1 MAINNGNFGVGSV
14 PKLLVKLSLPIVA
27 AEIVHVLYNIVD
39 RIFIGHM
46 EGVGTVALT
55 GIGLVFPLITFI
67 SGFANLF
74 LTGGSTLASIARGE
88 GDIKKAES
96 ILNTSFTMLLCVGAV
111 LTAVLYFAA
120 PWALR
125 LMGGD
130 EETLP
135 YALAYFKIYVIGT
148 IPTLISLG
156 MNSFITSQGF
166 SDRGMG
172 TVIIGALLNT
182 ALDPLL
188 IFGFKMG
195 IRGAAI
201 ATVISQIVS
210 ATWVVLFLTSKK
222 PYIRITHLHIEPADV
237 PRICKLGVTGFTFKV
252 TTSIAQ
258 AVVNATLKAFGGTL
272 STLYIGS
279 MSVINS
285 LREVT
290 TIPITGVGSGYIP
303 LASFNYGAKKWDR
316 LDECLKCFFIVI
328 VGMNALIW
336 AVLML
341 FPAPLASLFT
351 EDPELI
357 ELSVHCMKIYFAAFV
372 CMSFQVTGQ
381 NTYVAL
387 NYPKYALF
395 FSLLRKIIII
405 VPLTIL
411 LPRWGMGVE
420 GVFYAELI
428 SNIVGGFASLITMY
442 MTIWRKV
449 KKLAKGDTSVTV

>member
-1 MAINNGNFGVGSV
+1 MAVNKGNFGEGSI
-14 PKLLVKLSLPIVA
+14 PKLLIKLSLPIVA

-55 GIGLVFPLITFI
+55 GVGLAFPLITFI

-74 LTGGSTLASIARGE
+74 LTGGSTLSSIARGE
-88 GDIKKAES
+88 GDNKKAES
-96 ILNTSFTMLLCVGAV
+96 IMITSFTMLLTVGAV
-111 LTAVLYFAA
+111 LTVVLYFLA
-120 PWALR
+120 PWALD

-156 MNSFITSQGF
+156 MNSFITAQGF
-166 SDRGMG
+166 AGIGMG
-172 TVIIGALLNT
+172 TVVIGAALNT
-182 ALDPLL
+182 ALDPLF
-188 IFGFKMG
+188 IFTFNMG

-201 ATVISQIVS
+201 ATVISQVVS
-210 ATWVVLFLTSKK
+210 AAWVVLFLTSKK
-222 PYIRITHLHIEPADV
+222 PIIRITGLHIEPADV
-237 PRICKLGVTGFTFKV
+237 PRICKLGITGFTFKV

-258 AVVNATLKAFGGTL
+258 AVVNTTLKAFGGPL
-272 STLYIGS
+272 STLYIGA

-290 TIPITGVGSGYIP
+290 TIPITGVGSAYIP
-303 LASFNYGAKKWDR
+303 IASFNYGAKKWDR
-316 LDECLKCFFIVI
+316 LDTSIKTFFLVI
-328 VGMNALIW
+328 FGMNVVIW
-336 AVLML
+336 AILML
-341 FPAPLASLFT
+341 FPRQLAGLFT
-351 EDPELI
+351 EDEELI
-357 ELSVHCMKIYFAAFV
+357 ELTIHCMKIFFL
-372 CMSFQVTGQ
+372 CFIFMSFQVTGQ

-405 VPLTIL
+405 VPFTLI
-411 LPRWGMGVE
+411 LPRVGLGAD

-428 SNIVGGFASLITMY
+428 SNVVGGLAALGTMY
-442 MTIWRKV
+442 ITIWSKV